1 MTCPAHAHGLVNS
14 LKEVE
19 RKMCLMQAIV
29 LKLTQCRILTLTHC
43 NEFYNFSHVNS
54 KNFQLKNY
62 GSGCHY
68 YLYKHLTCLHF
79 NKARN
84 KIAYEPRL
92 PIATKLESLVSF
104 DGFNYCIRSRKRQER
119 KLFKQ

>member
-68 YLYKHLTCLHF
+68 YLYKHLSRVYIL
-79 NKARN
+79 
-84 KIAYEPRL
+84 
-92 PIATKLESLVSF
+92 TKLEIRLHMNLVF
-104 DGFNYCIRSRKRQER
+104 QLQQN
-119 KLFKQ
+119 